1 MDSCTP
7 KMDIRNLPFPFS
19 LLDVR
24 KAKSSSGKCWLFHM
38 SKNGIFSGFL
48 FPGGYRL
55 FNVKDVDFDH
65 GKFFIECRN
74 FKHHK
79 FGLVSALI
87 PQEPKLGENSPTL
100 TSPK

>member
-1 MDSCTP
+1 
-7 KMDIRNLPFPFS
+7 
-19 LLDVR
+19 
-24 KAKSSSGKCWLFHM
+24 M

-55 FNVKDVDFDH
+55 FQVKKTYFDH
-65 GKFFIECRN
+65 GEFFIECRN

-87 PQEPKLGENSPTL
+87 PQLPKLGVNSCHLTL
-100 TSPK
+100 VNCVVFDRVKNKFMVNFRADNGADG